1 MGDHLD
7 LGTIKHEMKMRDDKI
22 KAFAIERKK
31 LRELLKKAKAAI
43 DQSNLKL
50 KTTKEQME
58 QKLKDVEVR
67 NQELVQTLEIF

>member
-58 QKLKDVEVR
+58 
-67 NQELVQTLEIF
+67 